1 MLCVCVCVV
10 GANGCDKEEGEVGRE
25 GKRRA
30 RICKRVWGDGPTFAG
45 EWGLC
50 GEGCVCVGGGR
61 QRKGVRGSEKGRGG
75 GGCKGKLSG

>member
-1 MLCVCVCVV
+1 MLLCVCVV
-10 GANGCDKEEGEVGRE
+10 GAIGCDKEEGEVGRE

-50 GEGCVCVGGGR
+50 GEGCVCWWW
-61 QRKGVRGSEKGRGG
+61 KAEKRG
-75 GGCKGKLSG
+75 